1 MTVSILFILLGLG
14 ILVAGGE
21 LLVRG
26 ATGLAEAL
34 GVSPLLIGLV
44 LVGFG
49 TSTPELATSLIAAF
63 KGSPGI
69 AVGNVVGSNIS
80 NILLILGMTA
90 AILPVFCDRR
100 GFRRDGSALAV
111 ASFAFLAAAL
121 YEEIGRTTGAIFLCA
136 LAGYIVTA
144 YRQERRKP
152 DQPDRRATP
161 GRPGE
166 YLAAAARK
174 AMTKEI
180 ALNIALFV
188 GGLGLTFGG
197 AHFLVTGSIEIA
209 TAAGISDTIIGLT
222 VVAVGTS
229 LPELVASVAAALR
242 GRTDMAFGNIVG
254 SNIYNTLGILGT
266 TALIH
271 PVAIPAE
278 IAAFDIWAMLGATAL
293 LFVFTVTGWVI
304 RRWEG
309 IVMLCLYAAY
319 TGFLAWIAA

>member
-21 LLVRG
+21 ILVRG
-26 ATGLAEAL
+26 ATGLAGAL

-80 NILLILGMTA
+80 NILLILGVTA

-100 GFRRDGSALAV
+100 GFRRDGAALAA
-111 ASFAFLAAAL
+111 ASFVFLAAAL
-121 YEEIGRTTGAIFLCA
+121 YGEIGRTAGLAFLCG
-136 LAGYIVTA
+136 LAFYIVTV

-152 DQPDRRATP
+152 EQPERRAAQGKP
-161 GRPGE
+161 E
-166 YLAAAARK
+166 ELAAAARK
-174 AMTKEI
+174 AAARAI
-180 ALNIALFV
+180 AINAAMFV
-188 GGLGLTFGG
+188 AGLGLTFGG
-197 AHFLVTGSIEIA
+197 AHFLVTGSIDIA
-209 TAAGISDTIIGLT
+209 RSAGISDTIIGLT

-229 LPELVASVAAALR
+229 LPELVASVMAARR

-266 TALIH
+266 TAVVH
-271 PVAIPAE
+271 PVAIPPE

-293 LFVFTVTGWVI
+293 LFVFTMTGWVI

-309 IVMLCLYAAY
+309 VVMLCLYAAY
-319 TGFLAWIAA
+319 SGFLAWSAT